1 MPSIDLR
8 PRKRHPKDK
17 RPAKPMPFDVALR
30 KFRKACDRAGIVQE
44 VRKRE
49 FYEKPTAKRKRK
61 KAENQR
67 LRRKAIKQGKDIS
80 GKDYDHKDNKFK
92 SIKSNRGNDGR
103 GTKKEK

>member
-8 PRKRHPKDK
+8 PRKRHPRDK

-61 KAENQR
+61 KAEAVAR
-67 LRRKAIKQGKDIS
+67 WR
-80 GKDYDHKDNKFK
+80 
-92 SIKSNRGNDGR
+92 
-103 GTKKEK
+103 KKEKTMQLGPVRRY